1 METAVKMNPFFFSGK
16 ISSSKS
22 LMNRALITQSLN
34 PDLQISGYSNCDDV
48 VLMKKAVEEFPN
60 HTEIECGDAG
70 TVLRFMSVRASRE
83 KGYFRLKGS
92 NRLFQRPQ
100 GDLLFLL
107 EQLQVKTELL
117 PNELIIESEGW
128 RKPIVP
134 IRIHREKSSQF
145 STGLL
150 LSCWNLPFPIEFEL
164 TPVGLKDS
172 YWNMSVQFVEN
183 LGMKIEKKAKD
194 CFLVPA
200 EQKVKV
206 ISVEVEP
213 DYSSVFA
220 VAVAAALLGEARIE
234 NVRVSSIQPDF
245 GFIKI
250 LKNMKV
256 PILLEKSNLGI
267 LKAPRI
273 SPIDISLSEMP
284 DLFPVL
290 AVLCAFANGQSKISG
305 APRLVFKESN
315 RIQKSSELLKLM
327 GVKNKILSDGI
338 IIEGKGSELSPRSF
352 DFDPDQDHRMAMAA
366 GVLMRAGWDIQLKN
380 PEVVKKSFPEFWDIM
395 GIEP

>member
-1 METAVKMNPFFFSGK
+1 METAVKMSPFFFNGK

-34 PDLQISGYSNCDDV
+34 PGLQISGESKCDDV
-48 VLMKKAVEEFPN
+48 VLMKKAVEEFP
-60 HTEIECGDAG
+60 HRTEIECGDAG

-83 KGYFRLKGS
+83 KGSFRLKGS
-92 NRLFQRPQ
+92 YRLFQRPQ
-100 GDLLFLL
+100 KDLLFLL
-107 EQLQVKTELL
+107 EQLSIKTQML

-128 RKPIVP
+128 KKPIVP

-194 CFLVPA
+194 CFLIPA
-200 EQKVKV
+200 GQNVKV
-206 ISVEVEP
+206 TGVEVEP
-213 DYSSVFA
+213 DYSSVFSI
-220 VAVAAALLGEARIE
+220 AVAAALLGEARIE

-250 LKNMKV
+250 LKSMKI

-290 AVLCAFANGQSKISG
+290 AVLCAFASGESKITG
-305 APRLVFKESN
+305 APRLAFKESN

-327 GVKNKILSDGI
+327 GVKNKILPDGI
-338 IIEGKGSELSPRSF
+338 IIEGKGDQLSPRSF
-352 DFDPDQDHRMAMAA
+352 AFDPDQDHRMAMAA
-366 GVLMRAGWDIQLKN
+366 GILIRAGWEIELKT
-380 PEVVKKSFPEFWDIM
+380 PEVVKKSFPEFWQIL
-395 GIEP
+395 GINP